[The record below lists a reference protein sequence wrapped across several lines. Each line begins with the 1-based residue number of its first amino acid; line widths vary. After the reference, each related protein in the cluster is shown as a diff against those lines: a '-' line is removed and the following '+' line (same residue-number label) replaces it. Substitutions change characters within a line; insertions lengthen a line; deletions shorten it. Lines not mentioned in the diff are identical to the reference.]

1 MFPGIIINKKYKK
14 LVLIGPLGL
23 SIAITNPKK
32 CFLKEWMIEYRN
44 GRTLFNNLWRQQV
57 IRKWYKNNSL
67 KKNKNL
73 SKIIQNLIKLFQKIN
88 NQMY

>member
-1 MFPGIIINKKYKK
+1 MFLGKIINKKYKK

-23 SIAITNPKK
+23 SIAIINLKK

-44 GRTLFNNLWRQQV
+44 GRILFDNRWRLQV

-67 KKNKNL
+67 KKKNNL

-88 NQMY
+88 NWMY